1 MPFVVDASVTACWL
15 LPDEAHP
22 LATAARKR
30 LLHDPAVVPRIWWFE
45 IRNLLI
51 VNERRGRLDAAKS
64 NRALRI
70 LRQLPIE
77 FDQRINEER
86 LLGLA
91 RTHRLSIYDAAYL
104 ELASRENVPLATLD
118 GALACAARMER
129 LAFVA
134 SDIND
139 HFP

>member
-15 LPDEAHP
+15 LPDEANP
-22 LATAARKR
+22 LATAARER
-30 LLHDPAVVPRIWWFE
+30 LLRDPAIVPRIWWFE

-86 LLGLA
+86 LLDLA

-118 GALACAARMER
+118 GALACAARVER

-134 SDIND
+134 SEKND
-139 HFP
+139 RFP